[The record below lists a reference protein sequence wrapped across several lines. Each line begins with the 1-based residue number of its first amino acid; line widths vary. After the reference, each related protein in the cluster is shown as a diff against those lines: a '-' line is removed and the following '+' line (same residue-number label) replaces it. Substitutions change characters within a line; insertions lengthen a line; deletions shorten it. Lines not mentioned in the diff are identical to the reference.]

1 MHALVLIALVGL
13 ALAVGVSR
21 FGWPWRRE
29 RASVT
34 AEQKRQFV
42 ESLLPQAEEAMR
54 QRGASEDE
62 ICEALAK
69 VRAAEGDLNDSK
81 SDHVPGAW

>member
-1 MHALVLIALVGL
+1 MHDLVLIVLVVL
-13 ALAVGVSR
+13 VLAVGVSR

-29 RASVT
+29 RTSVT

-42 ESLLPQAEEAMR
+42 EGLLPQAEEAMR
-54 QRGASEDE
+54 QRGASEAE
-62 ICEALAK
+62 IAEGLAR

-81 SDHVPGAW
+81 SDRVPGAW